1 MPKVVHTNS
10 KGLVQETGSGVDLQ
24 AGLSLGLQTV
34 AAAGGNQGAATAIS
48 AFAGSV
54 VLVTGADNSKGVRL
68 PALADVPVGHLFMIV
83 NNTAAKTLEVFPA
96 TGDKVTPG
104 ADNAGITVAASSMII
119 CIAAD
124 TAQWVGA
131 EPAVIAA

>member
-1 MPKVVHTNS
+1 MPKAVHTNS
-10 KGLVQETGSGVDLQ
+10 KGLVQEAGSGVDLQ
-24 AGLSLGLQTV
+24 AGLSLGLQSVT
-34 AAAGGNQGAATAIS
+34 ALGGNQAAAAAIS
-48 AFAGSV
+48 AFGGSV
-54 VLVTGADNSKGVRL
+54 VLVAGADNSKGVKL

-83 NNTAAKTLEVFPA
+83 NNTAGSTLEVYPA
-96 TGDKVTPG
+96 TDDKIAPA

-124 TAQWVGA
+124 AAQWVGA

>member
-24 AGLSLGLQTV
+24 AGLALGLQTV
-34 AAAGGNQGAATAIS
+34 AAAGGNQAQATAIS

-54 VLVTGADNSKGVRL
+54 VLVTGADNTKGVRL

-83 NNTAAKTLEVFPA
+83 NNTAGNTLEVFPA
-96 TGDKVTPG
+96 SGDKISPALDDT
-104 ADNAGITVAASSMII
+104 GITVAASSMII

-124 TAQWVGA
+124 DAQWVGA